1 MCQESLALLIEG
13 DIMSLGLQIFLKVL
27 LYSII
32 IMIVR
37 GVISKIQKPA
47 KELTST
53 ELGER
58 FIDRKIFSIIYL
70 VVAIGFTII
79 LVFAASLPS
88 NLKGTTKGIVIGC
101 FVLLILF
108 FLLISFLYG
117 RVYVKIGKDEIYWR
131 KMCGKEEKV
140 RYEDITSFTMDGS
153 GNLKLYQ
160 GNKCILNFATAE
172 HRVFIMEVLKRHK
185 VGVNMSTNI
194 ATITMKM
201 GKGYVIFDA
210 VCVVLFVI
218 FFLMSAY
225 YDVTSG
231 ILFFFVCI
239 IGAVFNFLSRKAR
252 RIVVENNS
260 IIEKRLLKK
269 TEKIEFKEVAYLSL
283 EEGNNTEV
291 IGVHSKLGTIIK
303 IPKYYQNVE
312 MFEQIVA
319 KRHWSWR
326 PTMKSQP

>member
-1 MCQESLALLIEG
+1 M
-13 DIMSLGLQIFLKVL
+13 V
-27 LYSII
+27 
-32 IMIVR
+32 VR

-47 KELTST
+47 KELTNT

-58 FIDRKIFSIIYL
+58 FIDRKIFSIIYM
-70 VVAIGFTII
+70 VVAIGFAII

-88 NLKGTTKGIVIGC
+88 NFEGTTKGIVIGC

-108 FLLISFLYG
+108 FLSISFLYG
-117 RVYVKIGKDEIYWR
+117 RVYIKIGKDEIYWR
-131 KMCGKEEKV
+131 KMCGKEEKM

-160 GNKCILNFATAE
+160 DNKCILNFATAE

-185 VGVNMSTNI
+185 VGVKMNADI

-225 YDVTSG
+225 YGVTSG
-231 ILFFFVCI
+231 ILLFFVCI
-239 IGAVFNFLSRKAR
+239 IGAVFNYFNRKTK
-252 RIVVENNS
+252 RIIVENNT
-260 IIEKRLLKK
+260 IIEKRMLKK
-269 TEKIEFKEVAYLSL
+269 QKKIEFGEVAYLSL
-283 EEGNNTEV
+283 ARKNNTEV
-291 IGVHSKLGTIIK
+291 IGVHSNKGITIK

-312 MFEQIVA
+312 MFESIISKQHWRW
-319 KRHWSWR
+319 RHE
-326 PTMKSQP
+326 K

>member
-1 MCQESLALLIEG
+1 
-13 DIMSLGLQIFLKVL
+13 MSLGLQIFLKVL

-32 IMIVR
+32 IMVVR
-37 GVISKIQKPA
+37 GVISKIQKPE

-79 LVFAASLPS
+79 LVFAANMPS
-88 NLKGTTKGIVIGC
+88 NLEGTIKGIVIGC
-101 FVLLILF
+101 FVFLILF

-117 RVYVKIGKDEIYWR
+117 CVYVKIGKDGIYWR

-140 RYEDITSFTMDGS
+140 KYEDITSYTMDGS

-185 VGVNMSTNI
+185 VSVNMSTNI

-231 ILFFFVCI
+231 ILLFFACI

-252 RIVVENNS
+252 RIIVENHT
-260 IIEKRLLKK
+260 IIEKRMLKK
-269 TEKIEFKEVAYLSL
+269 QKKIEFREVAYLTL
-283 EEGNNTEV
+283 EKGSNTEV
-291 IGVHSKLGTIIK
+291 IGIHSNTGTTIK
-303 IPKYYQNVE
+303 IPKFYQNVE
-312 MFEQIVA
+312 MFDKIIAE
-319 KRHWSWR
+319 RHWCW
-326 PTMKSQP
+326 K

>member
-1 MCQESLALLIEG
+1 
-13 DIMSLGLQIFLKVL
+13 MSLGLQIFLKVL
-27 LYSII
+27 LYSVI
-32 IMIVR
+32 IMVVR

-53 ELGER
+53 ELGEK

-88 NLKGTTKGIVIGC
+88 NLEGRTKGIVIGC

-108 FLLISFLYG
+108 FLSISFLYG
-117 RVYVKIGKDEIYWR
+117 RVYVKIGRDEIYWR

-140 RYEDITSFTMDGS
+140 RCEDITSFTMDGS

-194 ATITMKM
+194 VTITMKM

-210 VCVVLFVI
+210 VCVVIFVI

-225 YDVTSG
+225 YGVTSG
-231 ILFFFVCI
+231 ILLFFVCI
-239 IGAVFNFLSRKAR
+239 IGAVFNFLNRKAR
-252 RIVVENNS
+252 RIIVENHI
-260 IIEKRLLKK
+260 IIEKRMLKK
-269 TEKIEFKEVAYLSL
+269 QKKIEFREVAYLTL
-283 EEGNNTEV
+283 ARKNNTEV
-291 IGVHSKLGTIIK
+291 IGVHSNAGTTIK
-303 IPKYYQNVE
+303 IPKFYQNVE
-312 MFEQIVA
+312 MFESIISKQHWRW
-319 KRHWSWR
+319 KR
-326 PTMKSQP
+326 

>member
-1 MCQESLALLIEG
+1 
-13 DIMSLGLQIFLKVL
+13 MSLGLQIFLKVL